1 MKHALAKLELLKSEF
16 TGAASQGGP
25 EDATVPGSSK
35 SPPGPAIAAA
45 PRTAAAQANFNQA
58 VRLIKAGLMVLL
70 AFFGFLGGLAALSPI
85 DSAAI
90 TYGVVGADGNR
101 KTVQHMDGGIV
112 SAIFVKEGDFV
123 SAGQELIRL
132 DQVQARASLEI
143 QNASVTTLSAVLA
156 RLEAESAG
164 LPTVN
169 FPKALVERRSEPAI
183 DQLLVSQEE
192 ILQARRNA
200 STTQVGTLREQI
212 KQARTQM
219 DIYKGQADAAAD
231 QIRMVKEE
239 LGPKQMLYEKGYAT
253 NSPLMQLKRAASAL
267 LSQQQ
272 EYQGHIMRLQHLVGQ
287 LENQIVQIDSD
298 FRLKIAQE
306 LEDARTKIA
315 DATERERVARDIL
328 VRTVIRASVGGHVLG
343 LAVNTVGG
351 VIGKGERLLEI
362 VPADSGIVIK
372 GQLRPADALE
382 VHEGMRAELRVL
394 TTQGRRLPVVHGTVR
409 TRSADARPDS
419 EGHALFFDVTVDV
432 DPSELKKI
440 QGLKLMPGTPVEII
454 IPTGSRTVLD
464 YILEPITM
472 SMRHGLREK

>member
-16 TGAASQGGP
+16 ANTAATEGS
-25 EDATVPGSSK
+25 VPGGEA
-35 SPPGPAIAAA
+35 SPNGASAVRSVAGS
-45 PRTAAAQANFNQA
+45 ANFDRA
-58 VRLIKAGLMVLL
+58 IRLIKVGLLVILG
-70 AFFGFLGGLAALSPI
+70 FFGFLGGWAALSPI
-85 DSAAI
+85 ESAAI
-90 TYGVVGADGNR
+90 TYGLVGADGNR
-101 KTVQHMDGGIV
+101 KAVQHVDGGIV
-112 SAIFVKEGDFV
+112 SAILVKEGELV

-132 DQVQARASLEI
+132 EQVQARAALEI
-143 QNASVTTLSAVLA
+143 QTESVTTLSTVLA

-164 LPTVN
+164 RPAVN
-169 FPKALVERRSEPAI
+169 FPKALIERRSEPGI
-183 DQLLVSQEE
+183 DQLLTSQEQ
-192 ILQARRNA
+192 ILQARRSANA
-200 STTQVGTLREQI
+200 TQVGTIREQI

-231 QIRMVKEE
+231 QYRMVNEE

-272 EYQGHIMRLQHLVGQ
+272 EYQGHIMRLQHLIGQ
-287 LENQIVQIDSD
+287 LENQIVQVDSD

-306 LEDARTKIA
+306 LEDARGKLT

-328 VRTVIRASVGGHVLG
+328 VRTVIRAPVSGHVLG
-343 LAVNTVGG
+343 LSVNTVGG

-372 GQLRPADALE
+372 GQLRPTDGLE

-394 TTQGRRLPVVHGTVR
+394 TTQGRRLPVVHGTIR

-419 EGHALFFDVTVDV
+419 EGHALFFDITVDV

-440 QGLKLMPGTPVEII
+440 DGLKLMPGTPVEII